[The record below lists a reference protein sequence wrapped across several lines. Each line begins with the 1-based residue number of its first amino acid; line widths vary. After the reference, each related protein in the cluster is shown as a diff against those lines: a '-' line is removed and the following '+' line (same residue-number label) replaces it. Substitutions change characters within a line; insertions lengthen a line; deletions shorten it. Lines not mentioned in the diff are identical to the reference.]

1 MALYID
7 SADRAHVER
16 LLAVG
21 VFTGVTTNP
30 TILERAGVAQDSQP
44 HIYEWAS
51 GAGAQ
56 EIFFQARGEDEA
68 TLVEAGLALAGL
80 GTRVI
85 VKLPA
90 TRAGIAATAEL
101 GRQGLRTLVTAVY
114 HPAQALLAQG
124 AGASF
129 IAPYVGRMTD
139 QGRDGLLNTVKMAQT
154 LEGSGCR
161 VIAASLRSLDDVAA
175 LAAAGVPDFTMSAPL
190 CDALL
195 ADDLTV
201 AAAQAFEL
209 AGG

>member
-1 MALYID
+1 VALYID
-7 SADRAHVER
+7 SADRAHVEE

-30 TILERAGVAQDSQP
+30 TILERAGVPQDSQP
-44 HIYEWAS
+44 EIYRWAAA
-51 GAGAQ
+51 AGAQ
-56 EIFFQARGEDEA
+56 EIFFQARGDDES
-68 TLVEAGLALAGL
+68 TLVRAGVALAAL
-80 GTRVI
+80 GPRVI

-101 GRQGLRTLVTAVY
+101 ASRGLRTLVTAVY
-114 HPAQALLAQG
+114 HPAQALLARA
-124 AGASF
+124 AGAAF

-139 QGRDGLLNTVKMAQT
+139 QGRDGLLNSAKMAQT
-154 LEGSGCR
+154 LEGSDCR

-175 LAAAGVPDFTMSAPL
+175 LAAAGVPDFTLSAPL

-209 AGG
+209 AGT